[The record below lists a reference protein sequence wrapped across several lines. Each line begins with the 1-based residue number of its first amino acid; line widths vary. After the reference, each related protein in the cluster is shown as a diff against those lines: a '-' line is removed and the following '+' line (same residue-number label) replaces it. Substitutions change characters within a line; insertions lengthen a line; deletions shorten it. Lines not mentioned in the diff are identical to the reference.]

1 MLGGALGELM
11 VSEGRVPGL
20 LAWGGRV
27 WLHNKLHNYFN
38 FKTLIKHTF
47 NHLTKSQIMLMNRD
61 SSKQFNK

>member
-27 WLHNKLHNYFN
+27 WLHNKLSCIIIPKLANKIN
-38 FKTLIKHTF
+38 F
-47 NHLTKSQIMLMNRD
+47 QP
-61 SSKQFNK
+61 FNKVANHVDE

>member
-11 VSEGRVPGL
+11 ESEGRVPGL

-47 NHLTKSQIMLMNRD
+47 FQPFDKVANNVD
-61 SSKQFNK
+61 E

>member
-27 WLHNKLHNYFN
+27 WLHNKLHNYF
-38 FKTLIKHTF
+38 KTLIKHTF
-47 NHLTKSQIMLMNRD
+47 FQPFDKVANNVD
-61 SSKQFNK
+61 E